1 MGRCGQRVSIHMRSS
16 GRVGMRS
23 SRSASRDNAAAI
35 QKAAIEET
43 ELLDAAIAEV
53 KEKRAQL
60 HEEKQMLRV
69 QRKVKELGKANS
81 LWQRLASQL
90 HRTHFHAKA
99 TSEHGERGARSH
111 TPNAEMNVV

>member
-1 MGRCGQRVSIHMRSS
+1 
-16 GRVGMRS
+16 MRS
-23 SRSASRDNAAAI
+23 SRSASRDKAAAI

-69 QRKVKELGKANS
+69 Q
-81 LWQRLASQL
+81 Q
-90 HRTHFHAKA
+90 
-99 TSEHGERGARSH
+99 
-111 TPNAEMNVV
+111 